1 MIPRTSAWQRR
12 GKICKSFFKGLMFE
26 VQFLSIETYSRKR
39 GEIYSS
45 RVVSSENTSLLDRS
59 HKKRFDGFCFKA
71 SALLILA
78 VSTSVHAQQ
87 SSPSIFCGALHGY
100 VCTPEQAFA
109 EQRRQMQRR
118 DSSMKSEG
126 QQAYARWFYLEQ
138 LQKQRMEL
146 EALLPNR

>member
-1 MIPRTSAWQRR
+1 MDISMMTTRTESHEKISSVGR
-12 GKICKSFFKGLMFE
+12 G
-26 VQFLSIETYSRKR
+26 
-39 GEIYSS
+39 
-45 RVVSSENTSLLDRS
+45 

-87 SSPSIFCGALHGY
+87 LFPSIFCGAVHGY

-118 DSSMKSEG
+118 DPSVKSEG

-138 LQKQRMEL
+138 LQKQTMEL
-146 EALLPNR
+146 EALVPNR